1 MNPFRLIGDGLH
13 VLAILILLHRFY
25 KLRNAIGISG
35 KTQILLFAT
44 YVARYTDLT
53 TNFVS
58 VYNTSLKVFYL
69 LVSYLIVHLV
79 HYKFKTTKEGS
90 ETDCFNLWVLVVP
103 VTALSALVVHEWTAM
118 EILWTWSIYMES
130 VALIPQ
136 LYLIW
141 KTKKSDHFIL
151 LYLLCMA
158 LYRGFYI
165 FNWIYRYM
173 DESYYDLIAIVAG
186 VIETGVGLFGLNC
199 VLPLLAETDKKR
211 NFTYIPPVI
220 VNPFPQGKG
229 SEKCEYQ
236 PVPLS
241 PSPPQQ
247 KGTTAPIVNV

>member
-1 MNPFRLIGDGLH
+1 MNLFRLIGDGLH
-13 VLAILILLHRFY
+13 VLAILILLQRFY
-25 KLRNAIGISG
+25 KFRNATGISG
-35 KTQILLFAT
+35 KTQFLLFVT

-58 VYNTSLKVFYL
+58 VYNTTLKVFYIV
-69 LVSYLIVHLV
+69 VSYLMVHLV
-79 HYKFKTTKEGS
+79 HYTFKDTKEGP
-90 ETDCFNLWVLVVP
+90 ETDSFNMWILVVP
-103 VTALSALVVHEWTAM
+103 VTTLATLVCHELSVM
-118 EILWTWSIYMES
+118 EVLWTWSIYMES
-130 VALIPQ
+130 VALVPQ

-158 LYRGFYI
+158 FYRGFYI

-199 VLPLLAETDKKR
+199 VLPVLAETDKKR

-220 VNPFPQGKG
+220 VNPFPQGKDG
-229 SEKCEYQ
+229 EKGQYQ
-236 PVPLS
+236 PLPMS
-241 PSPPQQ
+241 PNAAT
-247 KGTTAPIVNV
+247 KAAGAAIIHV